1 MIYREKFSKVLL
13 SKHWLINEVCIKVYR
28 GQTRLKKN
36 NNRNIKNVLVERF
49 ILSVEIPKIIENCF
63 YNVDMFLR
71 LIFIDWKQSD
81 KIP

>member
-1 MIYREKFSKVLL
+1 MKFALRSIED
-13 SKHWLINEVCIKVYR
+13 KHV
-28 GQTRLKKN
+28 LKKN

-71 LIFIDWKQSD
+71 LIFID
-81 KIP
+81 

>member
-1 MIYREKFSKVLL
+1 MKFALRSIED
-13 SKHWLINEVCIKVYR
+13 KHV
-28 GQTRLKKN
+28 LKKN

-49 ILSVEIPKIIENCF
+49 ILSVEIPKIIDLYYCF

>member
-1 MIYREKFSKVLL
+1 MKFALRSIED
-13 SKHWLINEVCIKVYR
+13 KHV
-28 GQTRLKKN
+28 LKKN

>member
-1 MIYREKFSKVLL
+1 MKFALRSIED
-13 SKHWLINEVCIKVYR
+13 KHV
-28 GQTRLKKN
+28 LKKN

-71 LIFIDWKQSD
+71 LIFIDWKQLD

>member
-1 MIYREKFSKVLL
+1 MKFALRSIED
-13 SKHWLINEVCIKVYR
+13 KHVFFN
-28 GQTRLKKN
+28 KKI